1 MSQYGSVQYH
11 LNSINL
17 QVSTKHSLLL
27 TSEAGVPGALCPDRL
42 QQNEWASGHTCL
54 LWCNPAP
61 QRGAFPGI

>member
-1 MSQYGSVQYH
+1 MKVSNTTLIQLIYKSQQ
-11 LNSINL
+11 SI
-17 QVSTKHSLLL
+17 QLLL